1 MAKEV
6 KIKITAENKGLLSSI
21 ASGIAGLK
29 KFAVSVAGIE
39 NIKVSANGAA
49 GAITDITSAANS
61 AEGKIDALTKNVTTG
76 MSKAAKGAKDAGD
89 SIKGAGAAADGA
101 GNKFKGAGDK
111 GKTGFEGAKGSVT
124 AFGQT
129 LANVTIIANGIVS
142 VLNKIKDVFT
152 SAVAPGY
159 DYTKQMESARIGVA
173 GILLSMT
180 QLNGRQLELNEALA
194 ISEQTFDA
202 LQQRSLSFGLNISDT
217 AAAFQ
222 AIVAPGL
229 EAQMSLEQMV
239 YFAVQGTKAVKSFGL
254 DAQQVVQELRAMVS
268 GDINQDS
275 QIAKSMGI
283 TAAGVSEAKQ
293 TAGGLFNYLNEKLKG
308 FTIVAGEIPK
318 TFKGKSDMIAAA
330 ISIISSQGFEPLLA
344 SAKSVMDGI
353 IGYLTVTT
361 TKTDELGNTTKKV
374 EMNPELISTLQEA
387 SEYLSTAVTGAANF
401 GRTMVSFLTPAVPLL
416 KTIINHT
423 GIILTT
429 LAGWVIVGTVI
440 PILRKVAAAVMALGR
455 VWIVL
460 TTNIKLSTVATVGL
474 TTATEGA
481 AVAMGTFKLA
491 VRGLLAS
498 TGIGLLVVGVGYLA
512 EKMLNLADNTDKAT
526 GAAKRYK
533 GPGGLGSGSVIGEI
547 AKKYEGGELTSF
559 SDNPED
565 PGGKSYGPYQFTA
578 GGSMKGFIQY
588 LIDNDYEAGNFLRYR
603 DASLGGGEIDTESE
617 EFHARWLEAVE
628 KYENSIMKP
637 IDNYAKTMFYDE
649 LKSGLGEFN
658 PDTHSSAL
666 QQAIMS
672 TAIQHGPYAN
682 NGFGGLDIVREA
694 LSGADNKSDSDIINA
709 IYAIRTD
716 RIRRD
721 GGIGEDT
728 KQNIINNRYPNELN
742 DLLSQ
747 NPDANTTGK
756 PIVDTSGLELQQKKQ
771 AAEDMARA
779 QMAYNQAVTQGVT
792 EQYIADLDTSDT
804 QAKQDYDL
812 GKIGITEYDAKIRE
826 NLIARTNANIQQLM
840 EQVKAQEAIQGNRN
854 LSSADKVNAQTK
866 IVELNAQIAVQKKK
880 LNEALNTNL
889 FEEQKAMTE
898 EIDKAN
904 SIWAELLT
912 IQGKLVEAETLKQ
925 KNSNTQLEIAKLR
938 ADTLPDAANA
948 KEKVLK
954 SNVITAQVTEAT
966 THITSVQ
973 EDMTRTEGALIRGV
987 IDGNTTIADA
997 LTQYKNDYLVNTAA
1011 DLEKLKTSLTNAQ
1024 DIGWEAE
1031 VRKIDEII
1039 RGMKKYIGD
1048 FAVTLTESLDTD
1060 LQNKLQ
1066 KIDTNLDL
1074 TTMQKEQATSDAKLA
1089 TARQKLAVA
1098 QSEGGGVPNAK
1109 QQETIN
1115 TLEAQIAQMERLADV
1130 TDRVGVAAKQ
1140 SFEDGLLTFL
1150 SDGITKCK
1158 SLGDAFLNLV
1168 NTVIS
1173 AIQKVYSE
1181 AITKNI
1187 MSALGLGSTRS
1198 NGSSGS
1204 STYSFPTSID
1214 ITKPLTFAEGGEIEA
1229 GKVKGPGTST
1239 SDSILAY
1246 VSNLGSMIRISNG
1259 EGVLTGK
1266 AMQNIGTNALNALNR
1281 GVDPRLIFKGFAN
1294 GGSLTSNSIPAMTGP
1309 QDIAASLSTGDTNVH
1324 LKIANISDPD
1334 EGGRFLQTR
1343 KGEKLMLNHM
1353 KNNAAVMRQVLKIKG

>member
-29 KFAVSVAGIE
+29 KFAVSVAGLE

-76 MSKAAKGAKDAGD
+76 MSKAAKGAKDTGD
-89 SIKGAGAAADGA
+89 SIKGAGTSADGA

-111 GKTGFEGAKGSVT
+111 GKTGFEGAKGSAT

-142 VLNKIKDVFT
+142 VLNKLKDVFT

-222 AIVAPGL
+222 AIVGPGL

-353 IGYLTVTT
+353 IGYITVTT

-374 EMNPELISTLQEA
+374 EMNPELISTLQEV
-387 SEYLSTAVTGAANF
+387 SEYLSTAATGASNF

-416 KTIINHT
+416 KTIIKHT

-429 LAGWVIVGTVI
+429 LAGWVIAGTVI
-440 PILRKVAAAVMALGR
+440 PILQKVAAAVMALGR

-533 GPGGLGSGSVIGEI
+533 GAGGSGGGNAIGEI

-637 IDNYAKTMFYDE
+637 IDKYAKTMFYDE
-649 LKSGLGEFN
+649 LKSGLGDFN

-756 PIVDTSGLELQQKKQ
+756 VDTSGLELQQKKQ
-771 AAEDMARA
+771 ETEELARA

-804 QAKQDYDL
+804 RAKQDYDL
-812 GKIGITEYDAKIRE
+812 GKIGIAEYDAKIRE
-826 NLIARTNANIQQLM
+826 NLIARTNANIQQLI
-840 EQVKAQEAIQGNRN
+840 EQVKAQEAIQGNLN
-854 LSSADKVNAQTK
+854 LSSADKVTAQTK

-880 LNEALNTNL
+880 LNEALNTNF
-889 FEEQKAMTE
+889 FEEQQAMTE

-925 KNSNTQLEIAKLR
+925 KNANTQLEIAKLR
-938 ADTLPDAANA
+938 ADNLPDAANA

-954 SNVITAQVTEAT
+954 SNVITAQVSEAS
-966 THITSVQ
+966 THISNVQ
-973 EDMTRTEGALIRGV
+973 EDMTRTEGALIRSV

-997 LTQYKNDYLVNTAA
+997 LAQYKNDYLVNTAA
-1011 DLEKLKTSLTNAQ
+1011 DLEKLKTSLTDAQ
-1024 DIGWEAE
+1024 DIGWETE

-1115 TLEAQIAQMERLADV
+1115 TLEAQITQMERLADT

-1150 SDGITKCK
+1150 SDGITKCD
-1158 SLGDAFLNLV
+1158 SLGEAFLNLA
-1168 NTVIS
+1168 NTVLS
-1173 AIQKVYSE
+1173 AIQKIYAE

-1187 MSALGLGSTRS
+1187 MSALGLGSTGS

-1266 AMQNIGTNALNALNR
+1266 AMQNIGTNALDALNR

-1309 QDIAASLSTGDTNVH
+1309 QDVAASLTSGDTNVH
-1324 LKIANISDPD
+1324 LKNVNLFDMNQIGDYIQSRN
-1334 EGGRFLQTR
+1334 
-1343 KGEKLMLNHM
+1343 GEKVFLNLM
-1353 KNNAAVMRQVLKIKG
+1353 KNNATTYSQVLKFRG